1 MNYQN
6 VEASEISSRYQ
17 QEKDRY
23 VWVDVRTP
31 EEYEEGHIPGT
42 LHIPHD
48 QMEQRHDE
56 LAKLKDQNILLICRS
71 GMRSVFA
78 AEILADKGYTNLHNL
93 KGGML
98 EWTGPT
104 EK

>member
-1 MNYQN
+1 MSYSN
-6 VEASEISSRYQ
+6 VEANEVSARYH

-23 VWVDVRTP
+23 IWVDVRTP
-31 EEYEEGHIPGT
+31 EEYEEGHIPGA

-48 QMEQRHDE
+48 QMGQRHDE
-56 LAKLKDQNILLICRS
+56 LVKYKDQNILLICRS
-71 GMRSVFA
+71 GMRSVHA
-78 AEILADKGYTNLHNL
+78 AEILADKGYTNLYNL